1 MGRRR
6 YKHSE
11 KKVGASPGTLIYVGQ
26 EIDHKTN
33 IRRIEYSE
41 ASYTVETVKRLATCA
56 KPPETAP
63 TVSWLDVDGIHE
75 PSVVERIGQQ
85 FHLHPLLLE
94 DVMNSQ
100 QKPKVEEYDGA
111 YLFATMKML
120 HFNVKTQELESE
132 HLSFVMG
139 KNYLVSFQEER
150 KSDIFQPV
158 LDRIQASA
166 GKTRRNGS
174 DYLLYALMDLVVDHY
189 FVVLDNIGE
198 KLEILENS
206 IIEQVAGQQTLTRM
220 YTLKRELT
228 LMRKLVWPVREM
240 INRMVLEESDL
251 IKPTTMPFLRDLY
264 DHVVQVL
271 DSIDSYRELAT
282 SLLDVYL
289 STLSNRM
296 NSVMKTL
303 TIFSAIFMPLTFI
316 VGVYGMNFDNM
327 PELHTHNGY
336 YVVWGIMAVSTVL
349 MILYF
354 RRRRW
359 F

>member
-1 MGRRR
+1 MARRR

-11 KKVGASPGTLIYVGQ
+11 KKVGASPGTLVYVGQ
-26 EIDHKTN
+26 EIDYKTT
-33 IRRIEYSE
+33 IRRIDYNEADYTIETVKKLALCTRPSE
-41 ASYTVETVKRLATCA
+41 ASPL
-56 KPPETAP
+56 
-63 TVSWLDVDGIHE
+63 VSWLDVDGIHE
-75 PSVVERIGQQ
+75 PQVVERIGQQ
-85 FHLHPLLLE
+85 YQLHPLLLE

-100 QKPKVEEYDGA
+100 QKPKVEEYDGS
-111 YLFATMKML
+111 YLFVTLKML
-120 HFNVKTQELESE
+120 YFTKSGQELEHE
-132 HLSFVMG
+132 HLSFVLG
-139 KNYLVSFQEER
+139 KNYLISFQEER
-150 KSDIFQPV
+150 KADLFQPI

-174 DYLLYALMDLVVDHY
+174 DYLLYALLDLVVDHY
-189 FVVLDNIGE
+189 FVVLDSIGE

-206 IIEQVAGQQTLTRM
+206 IIEQVASQQTLTRL

-228 LMRKLVWPVREM
+228 LMRKLVWPVRE
-240 INRMVLEESDL
+240 IVNRILLEESDL
-251 IKPTTMPFLRDLY
+251 IRPATIPFLRDLY

-282 SLLDVYL
+282 GLLDVYL

-296 NSVMKTL
+296 NAVMKTL

-327 PELHTHNGY
+327 PELHTRNGY
-336 YVVWGIMAVSTVL
+336 YVVLLIMVVLTVL
-349 MILYF
+349 MIIYF
-354 RRRRW
+354 RRRKW

>member
-1 MGRRR
+1 MGRHR

-26 EIDHKTN
+26 EIDYKTK
-33 IRRIEYSE
+33 IRRILYNE
-41 ASYTVETVKRLATCA
+41 ATYVVENLKRLDSCGRPVADS
-56 KPPETAP
+56 PF
-63 TVSWLDVDGIHE
+63 VSWLNVDGIHE
-75 PSVVERIGQQ
+75 PAVVERIGQQ
-85 FHLHPLLLE
+85 YHLHSLLLE

-111 YLFATMKML
+111 YLFATLKML
-120 HFNVKTQELESE
+120 HFNTTSQELENE
-132 HLSFVMG
+132 HLSFVLG
-139 KNYLVSFQEER
+139 KNYLISFQEER
-150 KSDIFQPV
+150 KEDLFQPI
-158 LDRIQASA
+158 LGRIEASS
-166 GKTRRNGS
+166 GKTRRNGP

-189 FVVLDNIGE
+189 FVVLDSIGE

-206 IIEQVAGQQTLTRM
+206 IIQQVAGQQTLTRL

-228 LMRKLVWPVREM
+228 LMRKVVWPVREM
-240 INRMVLEESDL
+240 INRLILEDSDL
-251 IKPTTMPFLRDLY
+251 IRPTTMPFLRDLY

-282 SLLDVYL
+282 GLLDVYL

-327 PELHTHNGY
+327 PELHTRNGY
-336 YVVWGIMAVSTVL
+336 FVVLGIMFILLVL
-349 MILYF
+349 MVIYF

>member
-1 MGRRR
+1 MAKRR

-11 KKVGASPGTLIYVGQ
+11 KKVGASPGSLIYVGQ
-26 EIDHKTN
+26 EIDYKTT
-33 IRRIEYSE
+33 IRRIDYNE
-41 ASYTVETVKRLATCA
+41 ASYSVEPVKRLSACG
-56 KPPETAP
+56 KPGDNAP

-75 PSVVERIGQQ
+75 PAVIEGIGQQ
-85 FHLHPLLLE
+85 YHLHPLLLE

-111 YLFATMKML
+111 YLFATLKML
-120 HFNVKTQELESE
+120 YFKEQRQELESE
-132 HLSFVMG
+132 HLSFVLG
-139 KNYLVSFQEER
+139 KNYLISFQEER
-150 KSDIFQPV
+150 KGDLFQPV

-166 GKTRRNGS
+166 GKTRRNGP

-189 FVVLDNIGE
+189 FLVLDTIGE
-198 KLEILENS
+198 KLETLENS
-206 IIEQVAGQQTLTRM
+206 IIQQVASQHTLTRL

-228 LMRKLVWPVREM
+228 LMRKAVWPVREM
-240 INRMVLEESDL
+240 INRILLEESDL
-251 IKPTTMPFLRDLY
+251 IRPATMPFLRDLY
-264 DHVVQVL
+264 DHVIQVL

-282 SLLDVYL
+282 GLLDVYL

-327 PELHTHNGY
+327 PELHTRNGY
-336 YVVWGIMAVSTVL
+336 FVVWVVMAVLTVL
-349 MILYF
+349 MVVYF

>member
-11 KKVGASPGTLIYVGQ
+11 KKVGASPGSLIYVGQ
-26 EIDHKTN
+26 DIDHKTN
-33 IRRIEYSE
+33 IRRIEYNE
-41 ASYTVETVKRLATCA
+41 ADYTVETVKRLATCS
-56 KPPETAP
+56 KPVETSP
-63 TVSWLDVDGIHE
+63 LVSWLDIDGIHE
-75 PSVVERIGQQ
+75 PIVVERIGQQ
-85 FHLHPLLLE
+85 YHLHPLLLE

-120 HFNVKTQELESE
+120 HFNLKSQELESE
-132 HLSFVMG
+132 HLSFVLG
-139 KNYLVSFQEER
+139 KNYLISFQEER

-166 GKTRRNGS
+166 GKTRRNGP

-251 IKPTTMPFLRDLY
+251 IKPATMPFLRDLY
-264 DHVVQVL
+264 DHVVQVI

-327 PELHTHNGY
+327 PELHTRNGY
-336 YVVWGIMAVSTVL
+336 YVVWGIMAVLTVL
-349 MILYF
+349 MVIYF

>member
-11 KKVGASPGTLIYVGQ
+11 KKVGTSPGSLIYVGQ
-26 EIDHKTN
+26 EIDYKTT
-33 IRRIEYSE
+33 IRRILYNE
-41 ASYTVETVKRLATCA
+41 ASYTVETLKRLDSCGR
-56 KPPETAP
+56 P
-63 TVSWLDVDGIHE
+63 TDGSPFVSWLNVDGIHE
-75 PSVVERIGQQ
+75 PAVVERIGQQ
-85 FHLHPLLLE
+85 YHLHPLLLE

-111 YLFATMKML
+111 YVFSTLKML
-120 HFNVKTQELESE
+120 HFNTDTQELENE
-132 HLSFVMG
+132 HLSFVLG
-139 KNYLVSFQEER
+139 KNYLISFQEER
-150 KSDIFQPV
+150 KIDLFQPV
-158 LDRIQASA
+158 LDRIEASA
-166 GKTRRNGS
+166 GKTRRNGP

-189 FVVLDNIGE
+189 FVVLDSIGE

-206 IIEQVAGQQTLTRM
+206 IIQQVAGQQTLTRL

-228 LMRKLVWPVREM
+228 LMRKVVWPVREM
-240 INRMVLEESDL
+240 INRLILEDSEL
-251 IKPTTMPFLRDLY
+251 IRPATMPFLRDLY
-264 DHVVQVL
+264 DHVIQVL

-282 SLLDVYL
+282 GLLDVYL

-296 NSVMKTL
+296 NAVMKTL

-327 PELHTHNGY
+327 PELHTQNGY
-336 YVVWGIMAVSTVL
+336 FVVLGVMVLLFVL
-349 MILYF
+349 MVIYF